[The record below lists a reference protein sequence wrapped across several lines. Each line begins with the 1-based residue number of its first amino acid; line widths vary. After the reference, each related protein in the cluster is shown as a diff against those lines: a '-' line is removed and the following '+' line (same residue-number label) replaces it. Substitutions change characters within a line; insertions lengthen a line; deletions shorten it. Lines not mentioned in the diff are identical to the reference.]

1 MIVEGK
7 INVGN
12 VRVYPQLEDLEVTPN
27 NQEQVFT
34 HENSYGY
41 DNVRV
46 KAIDIQLQNKEVT
59 PSKEVQRINADSG
72 YTGLNEV
79 VVNEIPSDYI
89 IPTGTKEITS
99 NGTTNIKEYENVN
112 VNVTYTSEEKT
123 VTPTKEVQN
132 VTPTSADY
140 LSKVVVN
147 AIPDNYIE
155 PTGTENI
162 TANGTYDITTKASV
176 NVNVPSEEVNLQE
189 KSVSVATN
197 GSVEVTADS
206 GYTGLSKVNVSNTQ
220 ELEEVSVTP
229 TTEIQTITPT
239 SNKLINQVNVSAVDS
254 SIDSNIVASNIKN
267 GVQILGVTGTL
278 NEGITPTGE
287 LAITENG
294 TYDVTN
300 YASANVNVEG
310 SGGADLNEYFETT
323 YSGTSPSAWVKNNL
337 IKKTPDLVIDDSVT
351 SLAGFCS
358 GMMIVP
364 KIICNSN
371 VTNMNELYK
380 SCSAATIDASG
391 LNTSNIKYL
400 YSLFHNCYNLT
411 SLDLSNFNTSKAEE
425 ICNTFYGCSKLTS
438 LNLSSFDT
446 SNTRCMQYTFESC
459 QSLTSLDLSNFNTSK
474 VYTMDYLFDG
484 CRSLKNLDIRNFDF
498 TKVTS
503 YTDMFRY
510 VPTDCLIIVKDD
522 TAKTWITSKFT
533 TLTNVK
539 TVAEL

>member
-59 PSKEVQRINADSG
+59 PSKAVQTINADAG

-79 VVNEIPSDYI
+79 VVNEIPNEYI

-176 NVNVPSEEVNLQE
+176 NVNVPSEEINLQE
-189 KSVSVATN
+189 KSISVATN

-206 GYTGLSKVNVSNTQ
+206 GYTALSKVNVSNTQ
-220 ELEEVSVTP
+220 ELEQVSVTP
-229 TTEIQTITPT
+229 TTEIQTITP
-239 SNKLINQVNVSAVDS
+239 SGNKLINQVNVSAVDS

-267 GVQILGVTGTL
+267 GVEILGVTGTL
-278 NEGITPTGE
+278 NEGITPSGN
-287 LAITENG
+287 LDITENG

-310 SGGADLNEYFETT
+310 SGGSSSGIKIEFQTYTPTENETT
-323 YSGTSPSAWVKNNL
+323 HTFTHNLGTVPDIIMIYWGCLPGFYSQNSPIGTLINAWGLKQ
-337 IKKTPDLVIDDSVT
+337 DST
-351 SLAGFCS
+351 IF
-358 GMMIVP
+358 
-364 KIICNSN
+364 SN
-371 VTNMNELYK
+371 GK
-380 SCSAATIDASG
+380 SRYAR
-391 LNTSNIKYL
+391 N
-400 YSLFHNCYNLT
+400 FYNV
-411 SLDLSNFNTSKAEE
+411 SQSVGS
-425 ICNTFYGCSKLTS
+425 
-438 LNLSSFDT
+438 DT
-446 SNTRCMQYTFESC
+446 SGCCS
-459 QSLTSLDLSNFNTSK
+459 TSIDEGIDSTS
-474 VYTMDYLFDG
+474 TSIMLRNATSDSFMFDG
-484 CRSLKNLDIRNFDF
+484 SCFQPSFLGKGLTYYII
-498 TKVTS
+498 
-503 YTDMFRY
+503 
-510 VPTDCLIIVKDD
+510 LISGV
-522 TAKTWITSKFT
+522 
-533 TLTNVK
+533 N
-539 TVAEL
+539 